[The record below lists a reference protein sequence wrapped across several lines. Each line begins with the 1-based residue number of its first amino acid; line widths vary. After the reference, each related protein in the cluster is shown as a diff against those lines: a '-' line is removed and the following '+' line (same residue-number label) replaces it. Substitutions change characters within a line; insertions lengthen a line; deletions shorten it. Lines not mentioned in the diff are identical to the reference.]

1 MKHRLFLGVF
11 LAFFMLILAA
21 CGGSTTSSGAQ
32 EVQVSLSEYKVAS
45 SVTTF
50 TPGTTY
56 HFVVTNNG
64 KTAHEFMLMP
74 EGMNMGNMPMSDL
87 HKQAFMMID
96 TVAPG
101 ETKNID
107 YTFTSSLAGQ
117 NLEFACHFAGHYEA
131 GMKLPVTISK

>member
-1 MKHRLFLGVF
+1 
-11 LAFFMLILAA
+11 
-21 CGGSTTSSGAQ
+21 
-32 EVQVSLSEYKVAS
+32 
-45 SVTTF
+45 
-50 TPGTTY
+50 
-56 HFVVTNNG
+56 
-64 KTAHEFMLMP
+64 MP

-131 GMKLPVTISK
+131 GMKLPVIILR